1 MTNGD
6 NYREISGVSF
16 NDEALLKQAFVH
28 SSYLNENPDFAL
40 SNNERLE
47 FLGDAVLDFVVAEK
61 LYKEF
66 PELFEGEL
74 TAIRATLVC
83 RQTLAKAA
91 FSLKLGDQL
100 LLGRGEEI
108 SGGRKKQGNL
118 ANCIEALIGAM
129 YLDQGLAKAKEFILR
144 QLEPNVNRIKQG
156 EISPNYKALLQ
167 EFTQSENHSS
177 PTYHLMKATGLD
189 HEKQFTVSVLVEGKV
204 LGQGTGKNK
213 KAAEI
218 EAAKSAW
225 TKLQTKEA
233 LRTST
238 PSLGRDK

>member
-6 NYREISGVSF
+6 NYREIAGVSF
-16 NDEALLKQAFVH
+16 NDGILLKQAFVH
-28 SSYLNENPDFAL
+28 SSYLNENPDFAP
-40 SNNERLE
+40 SSNERLE
-47 FLGDAVLDFVVAEK
+47 FLGDAVLDFVAAER
-61 LYKEF
+61 LYREF
-66 PELFEGEL
+66 PELSEGEL

-91 FSLKLGDQL
+91 FSLKLGDLL

-108 SGGRKKQGNL
+108 SGGRKKETNL
-118 ANCIEALIGAM
+118 ANSIEALIGAI
-129 YLDQGLAKAKEFILR
+129 YLDQGLAKAKEFVIR
-144 QLEPNVNRIKQG
+144 QLEPNLKKIKQG

-177 PTYHLMKATGLD
+177 PTYHLMKATGPD

-218 EAAKSAW
+218 EAARSAW
-225 TKLQTKEA
+225 RKLHMKED
-233 LRTST
+233 LPTST
-238 PSLGRDK
+238 PCLGRGK